1 MRLIN
6 RGFPA
11 HWKLPVI
18 SVAVIAAIAF
28 GLAITLPFSTAN
40 AHQAA
45 SSNTAPPGQ
54 PKRSIPG
61 AGRPARSSAGCL
73 VTYTASNWP
82 GAFRAEITID
92 NEGATSINGWKL
104 TFAFPGD
111 EAISS
116 SWNAA
121 FTQTGPKV
129 SATNTNYDAIIVPG
143 ARQSLGFLGAWT
155 SNDTPP
161 ASFRVNGAA
170 CS

>member
-6 RGFPA
+6 RGFAA

-18 SVAVIAAIAF
+18 SVAVIAVIAV
-28 GLAITLPFSTAN
+28 GLAITLPFSAAN

-45 SSNTAPPGQ
+45 SSNTAPAGQ
-54 PKRSIPG
+54 PKRSITVT
-61 AGRPARSSAGCL
+61 GRPARSNAGCL

-82 GAFRAEITID
+82 GDFRAEITID
-92 NEGATSINGWKL
+92 NKGTTSINGWKL

-111 EAISS
+111 QAISS

-129 SATNTNYDAIIVPG
+129 SATNTNYDATIVPG
-143 ARQSLGFLGAWT
+143 ARLSLGFLGAWA

-161 ASFRVNGAA
+161 ANFRVNGAA